1 MVPPQL
7 TDKQARHSLRP
18 SFPRGDGE
26 EGQQSPD
33 DVVVVE
39 FVALPFPTFHLH
51 LVFLVIYIVASTISA
66 EMKQSPF
73 TIAHGESGNS
83 MDLND
88 AG

>member
-7 TDKQARHSLRP
+7 TDKQACHSLRP
-18 SFPRGDGE
+18 SFPCGDGE

-39 FVALPFPTFHLH
+39 FMAFPFPAFHLH
-51 LVFLVIYIVASTISA
+51 LVFLVIHIVASKISA

-73 TIAHGESGNS
+73 TTAHGESGNS
-83 MDLND
+83 MDFRD